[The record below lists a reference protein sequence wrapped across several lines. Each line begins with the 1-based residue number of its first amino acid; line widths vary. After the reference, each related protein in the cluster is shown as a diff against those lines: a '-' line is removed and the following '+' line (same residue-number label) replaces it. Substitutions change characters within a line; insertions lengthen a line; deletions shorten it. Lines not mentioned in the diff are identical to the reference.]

1 VIVNIKDIA
10 RHAGVSVA
18 TVSHVINRSRYVSDG
33 LSGRVEKAMKDL
45 DYQPNL
51 LAGSLRK
58 KKTGTIG
65 LIIPDSSNML
75 YADLSRSFEDTFFL
89 KNCSMM
95 ICNSA
100 YMIEREIEHLKNLRS
115 KMVDGILMIPA
126 STEGGHIQ
134 KIMSAGI
141 PVVLLDRKIEGLEAD
156 YVLPANYRMGYMAGK
171 YLTELGHR
179 KIGYIDRFGPH
190 FHSIERVKGFR
201 AALAEAGIAVDDK
214 DILAGGLSYDM
225 GAQAAKEIIARDR
238 QITALLCFNDINALG
253 AIRGLSDIGLKVPE
267 DISVMG
273 IDDIDISSIFIPGL
287 TTLRYPVREMVDEA
301 SKILFTR
308 IKKPEVRKYRE
319 VSLEP
324 ELIIRGSTKKA
335 G

>member
-1 VIVNIKDIA
+1 
-10 RHAGVSVA
+10 VA
-18 TVSHVINRSRYVSDG
+18 TVSHVINRTRYVSDG
-33 LSGRVEKAMKDL
+33 LLCRVEKAMQDL

-75 YADLSRSFEDTFFL
+75 YADISRSLEDIFFL
-89 KNCSMM
+89 KNYNIM

-115 KMVDGILMIPA
+115 RMVDGILMIPA
-126 STEGGHIQ
+126 STEGAHIQ

-141 PVVLLDRKIEGLEAD
+141 PVVLLDRKIEGLETD
-156 YVLPANYRMGYMAGK
+156 YVLPANYQMGYMAGE
-171 YLTELGHR
+171 YLTGLGH
-179 KIGYIDRFGPH
+179 KNIGYIDRFGPH
-190 FHSIERVKGFR
+190 FHSIERVKGFKD
-201 AALAEAGIAVDDK
+201 AMAEAGIDFNDK
-214 DILAGGLSYDM
+214 NILEGGLSYDR
-225 GAQAAKEIIARDR
+225 GARAAKELIARDR
-238 QITALLCFNDINALG
+238 QITALFCFNDINALG

-273 IDDIDISSIFIPGL
+273 IDDINISSIFIPGL

-301 SKILFTR
+301 GKILFAR
-308 IKKPEVRKYRE
+308 IKNPAVKKYKE
-319 VSLEP
+319 VSLRS
-324 ELIIRGSTKKA
+324 ELVIRGSTKKVL
-335 G
+335 

>member
-1 VIVNIKDIA
+1 
-10 RHAGVSVA
+10 VA
-18 TVSHVINRSRYVSDG
+18 TVSHVINRTRYVSDG
-33 LSGRVEKAMKDL
+33 LLCRVEKAMQDL

-75 YADLSRSFEDTFFL
+75 YADISRSLEDIFFL
-89 KNCSMM
+89 KNYNIM

-115 KMVDGILMIPA
+115 RMVDGILMIPA
-126 STEGGHIQ
+126 STEGAHIQ

-141 PVVLLDRKIEGLEAD
+141 PVVLLDRKIEGLETD
-156 YVLPANYRMGYMAGK
+156 YVLPANYQMGYMAGE
-171 YLTELGHR
+171 YLTGLGH
-179 KIGYIDRFGPH
+179 KNIGYIDRFGPH
-190 FHSIERVKGFR
+190 FHSIERVKGFKD
-201 AALAEAGIAVDDK
+201 AMAEAGIDFNDK
-214 DILAGGLSYDM
+214 NILEGGLSYDR
-225 GAQAAKEIIARDR
+225 GARAAKELIARDR

-273 IDDIDISSIFIPGL
+273 IDDINISSIFIPGL

-301 SKILFTR
+301 GKILFAR
-308 IKKPEVRKYRE
+308 IKNPAVKKYKE
-319 VSLEP
+319 VSLRS
-324 ELIIRGSTKKA
+324 ELVIRGSTMQVFQEER
-335 G
+335 

>member
-1 VIVNIKDIA
+1 
-10 RHAGVSVA
+10 VA
-18 TVSHVINRSRYVSDG
+18 TVSHVINRTRYVSDG
-33 LSGRVEKAMKDL
+33 LLCRVEKAMQDL

-75 YADLSRSFEDTFFL
+75 YADISRSLEDIFFL
-89 KNCSMM
+89 KNYNIM

-115 KMVDGILMIPA
+115 RMVDGILMIPA
-126 STEGGHIQ
+126 STEGAHIQ

-141 PVVLLDRKIEGLEAD
+141 PVVLLDRKIEGLETD
-156 YVLPANYRMGYMAGK
+156 YVLPANYQMGYMAGE
-171 YLTELGHR
+171 YLTGLGH
-179 KIGYIDRFGPH
+179 KNIGYIDRFGPH
-190 FHSIERVKGFR
+190 FHSIERVKGFKD
-201 AALAEAGIAVDDK
+201 AMAEAGIDFNDK
-214 DILAGGLSYDM
+214 NILEGGLSYDR
-225 GAQAAKEIIARDR
+225 GARAAKELIARDR
-238 QITALLCFNDINALG
+238 QITALFCFNDINALG

-273 IDDIDISSIFIPGL
+273 IDDINISSIFIPGL

-301 SKILFTR
+301 GKILFAR
-308 IKKPEVRKYRE
+308 IKNPAVKKYKE
-319 VSLEP
+319 VSLRS
-324 ELIIRGSTKKA
+324 ELVIRGSTMQVFQEER
-335 G
+335 

>member
-1 VIVNIKDIA
+1 
-10 RHAGVSVA
+10 VA
-18 TVSHVINRSRYVSDG
+18 TVSHVINRTRYVSDG
-33 LSGRVEKAMKDL
+33 LLCRVEKAMQDL

-75 YADLSRSFEDTFFL
+75 YADISRSLEDIFFL
-89 KNCSMM
+89 KNYNIM

-115 KMVDGILMIPA
+115 RMVDGILMIPA
-126 STEGGHIQ
+126 STEGAHIQ

-141 PVVLLDRKIEGLEAD
+141 PVVLLDRKIEGLETD
-156 YVLPANYRMGYMAGK
+156 YVLPANYQMGYMAGE
-171 YLTELGHR
+171 YLTGLGH
-179 KIGYIDRFGPH
+179 KNIGYIDRFGPH
-190 FHSIERVKGFR
+190 FHSIERVKGFKD
-201 AALAEAGIAVDDK
+201 AMAEAGIDFNDK
-214 DILAGGLSYDM
+214 NILEGGLSYDR
-225 GAQAAKEIIARDR
+225 GARAAKELIARDR
-238 QITALLCFNDINALG
+238 QITALFCFNDINALG

-273 IDDIDISSIFIPGL
+273 IDDINISSIFIPGL

-301 SKILFTR
+301 GKILFAR
-308 IKKPEVRKYRE
+308 IKNPAVKKYKE
-319 VSLEP
+319 VSLRS
-324 ELIIRGSTKKA
+324 ELVIRGSTMRVFQEER
-335 G
+335 